1 MAGGH
6 DSIDKLI
13 SQGESGASS
22 NGTKSA
28 PKAKQSSLNQYSS
41 VEKKHQ
47 LGGLTG
53 INQPITPN
61 QPIIPGGG
69 GNQPIMPN
77 PNVNLPL
84 GIGGTFEK
92 GGSIEDIKSKLKMR
106 LKKKVKASK

>member
-22 NGTKSA
+22 NGTKST

-47 LGGLTG
+47 FGGFT
-53 INQPITPN
+53 
-61 QPIIPGGG
+61 G